1 MRNRYLLFPAIVL
14 YSFLFLSTAAS
25 QGMPPTLVETE
36 KVVRLEFN
44 DQVTLVGRTKA
55 WVDSRIVSEVSGRV
69 QKINAG
75 EGVPIRADQPLITVD
90 ADRIRYQYKA
100 KKAQANQTRVE
111 SELATTQ
118 LERARELFDK
128 DLISQTSLDSA
139 LAWDAIQRERFNE
152 LDAERARLALDLK
165 NCAITAP
172 FTGFTGQRLVEVG
185 EWVSP
190 GMPVFEMVDLSR
202 IRITVD
208 LPERYFEQLS
218 VGNTVAVELSQS
230 DLPTLTGSV
239 IGITPNASEET
250 HTFPVIIEVPNAD
263 RRLGGGMLVRASLSL
278 NKRFSSLAVSKDA
291 IIRQGSGTIVYTVV
305 EGKASLIPVTI
316 SSTKGQMVAVSS
328 ERLSEG
334 LPVVV
339 RGNERIFPGSPV
351 NAGGNMPPQSES
363 ETGN

>member
-1 MRNRYLLFPAIVL
+1 MRNRYSFFEAFALCF
-14 YSFLFLSTAAS
+14 FLFHSSAAS
-25 QGMPPTLVETE
+25 QGMPPTLVTTE
-36 KVVRLEFN
+36 EVVRLEFS

-69 QKINAG
+69 QEINAG
-75 EGVPIRADQPLITVD
+75 EGVPLRADQPLITID
-90 ADRIRYQYKA
+90 SDRIRYFYQSKE
-100 KKAQANQTRVE
+100 AQANQARVQ
-111 SELATTQ
+111 SELAATQ
-118 LERARELFDK
+118 LERAKELFAK

-139 LAWDAIQRERFNE
+139 LAWDAIQRERYKE
-152 LDAERARLALDLK
+152 LDAEQARLALDLR

-172 FTGFTGQRLVEVG
+172 FTGFTGQRLVDVG

-202 IRITVD
+202 IRVAVD

-218 VGNTVAVELSQS
+218 VGNSVSIELSQS
-230 DLPTLTGSV
+230 NSPSLVGTV
-239 IGITPNASEET
+239 IGITPNASQET
-250 HTFPVIIEVPNAD
+250 HTFPVTIEVSNVD
-263 RRLGGGMLVRASLSL
+263 RRLGGGMLVRATVSL

-305 EGKASLIPVTI
+305 EGKASVVPVTI
-316 SSTKGQMVAVSS
+316 SSTDGQMVAVSS
-328 ERLSEG
+328 EGLSEG

-351 NAGGNMPPQSES
+351 NTGDNMPPQSES
-363 ETGN
+363 EKTN